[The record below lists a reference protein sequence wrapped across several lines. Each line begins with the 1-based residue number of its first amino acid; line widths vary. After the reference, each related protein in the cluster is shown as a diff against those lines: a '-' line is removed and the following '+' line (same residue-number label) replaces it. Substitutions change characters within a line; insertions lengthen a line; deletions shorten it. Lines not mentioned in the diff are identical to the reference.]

1 MTKDPQELLRLNQLT
16 FHYSD
21 HSAPV
26 IKDLTLS
33 IYSGEILT
41 VMAPSGTGKS
51 TLFKLI
57 TGLAAPNSGSIEL
70 LQQESSAR
78 HEIGYM
84 PQQDLLFEWRT
95 ILDNVT
101 LPLELQGIGR
111 KERYERAKERMKTF
125 GLAGTEQSYP
135 HQLSGGMRQRANFL
149 RATLSGERLLL
160 LDEPFS
166 SLDAMTRLSM
176 QAWLLRQWEEA
187 NERPTLLFIS
197 HDIDEALY
205 LSDRIA
211 VFSDSPL
218 SDYTLFTVPFSR
230 PRSHEQLLE
239 AEGASLKREILRHLT
254 KGVTTS

>member
-1 MTKDPQELLRLNQLT
+1 MTKVSQELLRLKELT

-21 HSAPV
+21 DLAPV
-26 IKDLTLS
+26 IKQLTLS
-33 IYSGEILT
+33 IDSGEILT

-57 TGLAAPNSGSIEL
+57 TGLAEPTSGSIEL
-70 LQQESSAR
+70 LQEGSAR
-78 HEIGYM
+78 REIGYM

-95 ILDNVT
+95 ILDNVA

-111 KERYERAKERMKTF
+111 KERYERARERMKTF

-176 QAWLLRQWEEA
+176 QSWLLRQWEEA
-187 NERPTLLFIS
+187 TERPTLLFIS
-197 HDIDEALY
+197 HDVDEALY

-211 VFSDSPL
+211 VFSGSPL
-218 SDYTLFTVPFSR
+218 SNYTLFTVPFSR

-254 KGVTTS
+254 KEVTPS